1 MPFAVYSTWLF
12 CTLFKLLQ
20 ALAAYQIVAVLYV
33 RCLACGCHGSQRMD
47 CILVSSIKITSTVT
61 ILVKSYPFAVYPYDF
76 WSWKSKL
83 SRPLLSPESSPQS
96 RDQDHMP
103 YLQQS
108 VSRPQ
113 YLPSWTLVFQWTV
126 LKVFCYQILKMIGA
140 SLTRCMW
147 MIVHTNVYVCLYR
160 MVLCIP

>member
-1 MPFAVYSTWLF
+1 MRLKLTTITLQHNALQTRPHRNCPCTTGGRSIQTSSKHLTLNGHLDNTTMWGSLRLAPIMHPLRLEYCKQSHDKYLCEETMPFAVYSTWLF

-76 WSWKSKL
+76 
-83 SRPLLSPESSPQS
+83 
-96 RDQDHMP
+96 
-103 YLQQS
+103 
-108 VSRPQ
+108 
-113 YLPSWTLVFQWTV
+113 
-126 LKVFCYQILKMIGA
+126 
-140 SLTRCMW
+140 
-147 MIVHTNVYVCLYR
+147 
-160 MVLCIP
+160 